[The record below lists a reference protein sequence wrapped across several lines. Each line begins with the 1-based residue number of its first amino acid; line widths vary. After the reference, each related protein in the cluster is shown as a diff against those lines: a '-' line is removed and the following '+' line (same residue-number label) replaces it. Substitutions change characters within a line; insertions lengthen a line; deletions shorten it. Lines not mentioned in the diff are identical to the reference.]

1 MLLFSQHCHGSEHY
15 TGENFN
21 VDFDDDVFLFILRRN
36 KNPFQRHANEQANE
50 RWVAGNEA
58 VEAKDHYL

>member
-1 MLLFSQHCHGSEHY
+1 M
-15 TGENFN
+15 
-21 VDFDDDVFLFILRRN
+21 FLFILRRN
-36 KNPFQRHANEQANE
+36 KNPIRRHANEQAKE